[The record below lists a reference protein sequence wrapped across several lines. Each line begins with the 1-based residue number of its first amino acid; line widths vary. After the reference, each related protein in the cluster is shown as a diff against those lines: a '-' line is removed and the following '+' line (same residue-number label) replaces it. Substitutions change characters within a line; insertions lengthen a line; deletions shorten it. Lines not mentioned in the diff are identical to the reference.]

1 MSLNRESPSKSKR
14 VRDYLTEHPQAR
26 NKDVVEA
33 LVEFGVTP
41 ADVSNAKTHLKQR
54 ASKRRS
60 RSVVVGVG
68 VGVAGDSASGPTS
81 SSEPPVVAQISL
93 TEIDS
98 ALHFVRQVGSME
110 RARQLLAIIQQIQQL
125 QQT

>member
-41 ADVSNAKTHLKQR
+41 ADVSNAKTHLKKR
-54 ASKRRS
+54 ASKRRN

-68 VGVAGDSASGPTS
+68 VTEGASTGPAGSDEAV
-81 SSEPPVVAQISL
+81 VVAQISL
-93 TEIDS
+93 TEIDA
-98 ALHFVRQVGSME
+98 ALNFIRQVGSME
-110 RARQLLAIIQQIQQL
+110 RARQLLGIIQQIQQL
-125 QQT
+125 QQS

>member
-41 ADVSNAKTHLKQR
+41 ADVSNAKTHLKKR
-54 ASKRRS
+54 ASKRRN
-60 RSVVVGVG
+60 RSVVVGVTE
-68 VGVAGDSASGPTS
+68 DASTGPVS
-81 SSEPPVVAQISL
+81 SDEAVVVAQIAL
-93 TEIDS
+93 TEIDA
-98 ALHFVRQVGSME
+98 ALHFVRQVGSMD
-110 RARQLLAIIQQIQQL
+110 RARQLLGIIQQIQQL
-125 QQT
+125 QQS

>member
-41 ADVSNAKTHLKQR
+41 ADVSNAKTHLKKR
-54 ASKRRS
+54 ASRRRN
-60 RSVVVGVG
+60 RSVVVGV
-68 VGVAGDSASGPTS
+68 VEDVTAGPTS
-81 SSEPPVVAQISL
+81 SDEPPVVAQISL
-93 TEIDS
+93 TEIDA

>member
-41 ADVSNAKTHLKQR
+41 ADVSNAKTHLKKR
-54 ASKRRS
+54 ASKRRN
-60 RSVVVGVG
+60 RSVVVGVTE
-68 VGVAGDSASGPTS
+68 DASTGPVS
-81 SSEPPVVAQISL
+81 SDEAVVVAQISL
-93 TEIDS
+93 TEIDA
-98 ALHFVRQVGSME
+98 ALHFVRQVGSMD
-110 RARQLLAIIQQIQQL
+110 RARQLLGIIQQIQQL
-125 QQT
+125 QQS

>member
-41 ADVSNAKTHLKQR
+41 ADVSNAKTHLKKR
-54 ASKRRS
+54 ASRRRN
-60 RSVVVGVG
+60 RSVVVGV
-68 VGVAGDSASGPTS
+68 VEDVATGPTS
-81 SSEPPVVAQISL
+81 SDEPPVVAQISL
-93 TEIDS
+93 TEIDA

-110 RARQLLAIIQQIQQL
+110 RARQLLAIIQQIHQL

>member
-41 ADVSNAKTHLKQR
+41 ADVSNAKTHLKKR
-54 ASKRRS
+54 ASKRRN
-60 RSVVVGVG
+60 RSVVVGVAEDAT
-68 VGVAGDSASGPTS
+68 AGPADNNEAV
-81 SSEPPVVAQISL
+81 VVAQISL
-93 TEIDS
+93 TEIDA
-98 ALHFVRQVGSME
+98 ALNFVRQVGSID
-110 RARQLLAIIQQIQQL
+110 RARQLLGIIQQIQQL
-125 QQT
+125 QQV

>member
-41 ADVSNAKTHLKQR
+41 ADVSNAKTHLKKR
-54 ASKRRS
+54 ASKRRN
-60 RSVVVGVG
+60 RSVVVGVTEDATP
-68 VGVAGDSASGPTS
+68 VDSNEAV
-81 SSEPPVVAQISL
+81 VVAQISL
-93 TEIDS
+93 TEIDA
-98 ALHFVRQVGSME
+98 ALSFVRQVGSID
-110 RARQLLAIIQQIQQL
+110 RARQLLGIIQQIQQL
-125 QQT
+125 QQS

>member
-1 MSLNRESPSKSKR
+1 MMSLNRESPSKSKR

-41 ADVSNAKTHLKQR
+41 ADVSNAKTHLKKR
-54 ASKRRS
+54 ASRRRN
-60 RSVVVGVG
+60 RSVVVGV
-68 VGVAGDSASGPTS
+68 VEDVAAGPANS
-81 SSEPPVVAQISL
+81 DEPPVVAQISL
-93 TEIDS
+93 TEIDA

>member
-41 ADVSNAKTHLKQR
+41 ADVSNAKTHLKKR
-54 ASKRRS
+54 ASKRRN
-60 RSVVVGVG
+60 RSVVVGVTE
-68 VGVAGDSASGPTS
+68 DASTGPPNS
-81 SSEPPVVAQISL
+81 DEAVVVAQISL
-93 TEIDS
+93 TEIDA
-98 ALHFVRQVGSME
+98 ALNFIRQVGSME
-110 RARQLLAIIQQIQQL
+110 RARQLLGIIQQIQQ
-125 QQT
+125 QQN

>member
-41 ADVSNAKTHLKQR
+41 ADVSNAKTHLKKR
-54 ASKRRS
+54 ASKRRN
-60 RSVVVGVG
+60 RSVVVGVTEDAATG
-68 VGVAGDSASGPTS
+68 AVNSDEAV
-81 SSEPPVVAQISL
+81 VVAQISL
-93 TEIDS
+93 TEIDA
-98 ALHFVRQVGSME
+98 ALNFIRQVGSME
-110 RARQLLAIIQQIQQL
+110 RARQLLGIIQQIQQL
-125 QQT
+125 QQS

>member
-41 ADVSNAKTHLKQR
+41 ADVSNAKTHLKKR
-54 ASKRRS
+54 ASRRRN
-60 RSVVVGVG
+60 RSVVVGV
-68 VGVAGDSASGPTS
+68 VEDVAAGPANS
-81 SSEPPVVAQISL
+81 DEPPVVAQISL
-93 TEIDS
+93 TEIDA

>member
-41 ADVSNAKTHLKQR
+41 ADVSNAKTHLKKR
-54 ASKRRS
+54 ASKRRN
-60 RSVVVGVG
+60 RSVVVGVTE
-68 VGVAGDSASGPTS
+68 DASTGPVS
-81 SSEPPVVAQISL
+81 NDEAVVVAQISL
-93 TEIDS
+93 TEIDA
-98 ALHFVRQVGSME
+98 ALHFVRQVGSMD
-110 RARQLLAIIQQIQQL
+110 RARQLLGIIQQIQQL
-125 QQT
+125 QQS

>member
-41 ADVSNAKTHLKQR
+41 ADVSNAKTQLKKR
-54 ASKRRS
+54 ASKRRN
-60 RSVVVGVG
+60 RSVVVGV
-68 VGVAGDSASGPTS
+68 VEDAATGPA

-93 TEIDS
+93 TEIDA
-98 ALHFVRQVGSME
+98 ALSFVRQVGSME
-110 RARQLLAIIQQIQQL
+110 RARQLLAIIQQIHQL

>member
-41 ADVSNAKTHLKQR
+41 ADVSNAKTHLKKR
-54 ASKRRS
+54 ASKRRN
-60 RSVVVGVG
+60 RSVVVGV
-68 VGVAGDSASGPTS
+68 VEDSNSGPTNS
-81 SSEPPVVAQISL
+81 DEPPVVAQISL
-93 TEIDS
+93 TEIDA

-110 RARQLLAIIQQIQQL
+110 RARQLLAIIQQIHQL

>member
-41 ADVSNAKTHLKQR
+41 ADVSNAKTQLKKR
-54 ASKRRS
+54 ASKRRN
-60 RSVVVGVG
+60 RSVVVGV
-68 VGVAGDSASGPTS
+68 VEDVAAGPT

-93 TEIDS
+93 TEIDA
-98 ALHFVRQVGSME
+98 ALSFVRQVGSME
-110 RARQLLAIIQQIQQL
+110 RARQLLAIIQQIHQL